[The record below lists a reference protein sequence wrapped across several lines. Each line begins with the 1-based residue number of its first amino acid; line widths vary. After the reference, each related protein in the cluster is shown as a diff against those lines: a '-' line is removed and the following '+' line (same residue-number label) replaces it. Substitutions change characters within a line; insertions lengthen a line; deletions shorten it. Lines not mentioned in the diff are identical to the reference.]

1 MKAANILLMIFSL
14 SSFALA
20 QSPAPPLA
28 PAPPELP
35 AEIQPQLQPPIQPQ
49 TPPESPPK
57 AQPPSSAIR
66 VQPKSGNG
74 FTYLC
79 GGVGSDESA
88 YMKRAAKKYDL
99 MSTFATRDGSY
110 IADVN
115 IAISDKSGKATLQ
128 TTCSG
133 PIMLV
138 KFPRA
143 GTYSIRA
150 EVGGSAQ
157 TKTAQVP
164 AKGGAHSMVFV
175 WPPS

>member
-1 MKAANILLMIFSL
+1 MKATNILLMICSL
-14 SSFALA
+14 SSSAFS
-20 QSPAPPLA
+20 QSPALA

-49 TPPESPPK
+49 MPPESPPK

-66 VQPKSGNG
+66 AQPKSENG

-88 YMKRAAKKYDL
+88 YMKRAAKNYDL

-150 EVGGSAQ
+150 EAGGSVQ

-164 AKGGAHSMVFV
+164 AKGSTRSIVFV
-175 WPPS
+175 WPAS